1 MKLVTKALVRAGLV
15 SVTVIAAAVSA
26 QTPPPATPAAAPAPA
41 AAPTP
46 EHTFTPKVS
55 LYSEYEYRGIS
66 QTSEKPAVQLN
77 LDYAHSSGFYA
88 GVFASNINWLKDYK
102 NLGLVEKSSAVE
114 IDLFGGYKTE
124 IVKDLTLDVGYL
136 RYEYP
141 GAKAVPKFPKPTTN
155 ELYIGLGYGPVSVK
169 YSYSLGGTFGVP
181 ISKGSN
187 FIEINLA
194 QEIAPKVTLIGNIGR
209 QQYKGN
215 FEGFNNDKELT
226 YTVYKIGANYD
237 IGDGWTAGGYFK
249 DTNAKEVNYTFKGRD
264 WSKGRLVAF
273 VSKSF

>member
-1 MKLVTKALVRAGLV
+1 MKYLNKALAAAGLI
-15 SVTVIAAAVSA
+15 SAASIALNVAA
-26 QTPPPATPAAAPAPA
+26 QTPPPAAPA

-46 EHTFTPKVS
+46 DNTFTPKISV
-55 LYSEYEYRGIS
+55 YSEYEYRGIS
-66 QTSEKPAVQLN
+66 QTSQKPAVQFN
-77 LDYAHSSGFYA
+77 FDYAHSSGFYA

-102 NLGLVEKSSAVE
+102 SLGLVEKSSAVE
-114 IDLFGGYKTE
+114 IDLFAGYKAE
-124 IVKDLTLDVGYL
+124 VVKDLTLDVGYL

-141 GAKAVPKFPKPTTN
+141 GAKAIAKFPKPNTN
-155 ELYIGLGYGPVSVK
+155 ELYIGLAYGPISAK

-187 FIEINLA
+187 FVEINLA
-194 QEIAPKVTLIGNIGR
+194 QEIAPKVTLIGHIGR

-215 FEGFNNDKELT
+215 FEGFDNDKELT

>member
-1 MKLVTKALVRAGLV
+1 MNNNRKRQAC
-15 SVTVIAAAVSA
+15 AAVISFSLMALAA
-26 QTPPPATPAAAPAPA
+26 QAQTPAAAPASAPA
-41 AAPTP
+41 PDN
-46 EHTFTPKVS
+46 TFATKIS

-66 QTSEKPAVQLN
+66 QSSEKPALQLN

-88 GVFASNINWLKDYK
+88 GAFVSTIKWLKDYK
-102 NLGLVEKSSAVE
+102 DLGFVQDDSPIE
-114 IDLFGGYKTE
+114 IDLFGGFKKEFGGVTF
-124 IVKDLTLDVGYL
+124 DVGYL

-141 GAKAVPKFPKPTTN
+141 GAKAVPKFPKPNTN
-155 ELYIGLGYGPVSVK
+155 EIYFGAGYGPVSFK

-187 FIEINLA
+187 FIELNLA

-237 IGDGWTAGGYFK
+237 IGDGWTAGGYYK